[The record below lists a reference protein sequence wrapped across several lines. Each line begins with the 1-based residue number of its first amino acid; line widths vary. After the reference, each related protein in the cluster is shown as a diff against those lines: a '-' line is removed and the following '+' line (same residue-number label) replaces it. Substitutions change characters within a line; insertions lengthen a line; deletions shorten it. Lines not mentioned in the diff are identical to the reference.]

1 MNTLNE
7 IKNLMSKIDNTYK
20 QSINEG
26 AWGVGPRQ
34 SDAYLDLQS
43 LVIDD
48 CRKVFKDYITGKKG
62 QRGNEGADFSCIGLI
77 DFIFEFFIKMNIVFV
92 DEDKYLVDE
101 YAKCIENCKKNEGW
115 LSKWNHDADIQGSLD
130 NLSKKLEIYKKLL
143 DNPEREEE
151 NKLIKELEKL
161 KDDKG
166 LLDTIHDHMD

>member
-1 MNTLNE
+1 VV
-7 IKNLMSKIDNTYK
+7 S
-20 QSINEG
+20 
-26 AWGVGPRQ
+26 
-34 SDAYLDLQS
+34 AYND
-43 LVIDD
+43 
-48 CRKVFKDYITGKKG
+48 
-62 QRGNEGADFSCIGLI
+62 IGM
-77 DFIFEFFIKMNIVFV
+77 D
-92 DEDKYLVDE
+92 DE

-166 LLDTIHDHMD
+166 LLDTIHDHMN